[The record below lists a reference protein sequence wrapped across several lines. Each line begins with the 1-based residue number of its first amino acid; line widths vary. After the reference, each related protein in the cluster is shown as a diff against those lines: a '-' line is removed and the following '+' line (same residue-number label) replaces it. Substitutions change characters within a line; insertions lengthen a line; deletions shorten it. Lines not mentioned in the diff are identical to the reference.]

1 MGGVPIPPQSFPGSI
16 TNCAE
21 EAAAGIREKETDTET
36 WWGGEK
42 RDATLSPFPSFLNT
56 AQSSGSGE
64 QSERCGTYPY
74 SKSPD
79 GADLNQPPTPQP
91 SPCYKYSGKPAD
103 TGNNKQRH
111 MLRSTSVGRR
121 HSSCLR
127 ASHFSSEFIHEG
139 APFGAR
145 HNTGKPELA
154 GGRARQPRGPVW
166 ALVLLWRNKLS
177 PSENIMLGD
186 KTLHSPLWS
195 SNQSVLHETRHL

>member
-1 MGGVPIPPQSFPGSI
+1 MQKKQQLVSERKRQTQRRGGGGGVS
-16 TNCAE
+16 
-21 EAAAGIREKETDTET
+21 
-36 WWGGEK
+36 EK
-42 RDATLSPFPSFLNT
+42 RDAMLSPFPSFLNT

-79 GADLNQPPTPQP
+79 GADLNQPPAPHTPR
-91 SPCYKYSGKPAD
+91 YKYSGKPAD

-121 HSSCLR
+121 LSSCRR

-154 GGRARQPRGPVW
+154 EGGEGACQAASRPCLGACSAVEKQVAPVRKHN
-166 ALVLLWRNKLS
+166 VR
-177 PSENIMLGD
+177 
-186 KTLHSPLWS
+186 
-195 SNQSVLHETRHL
+195 R